1 MKIATD
7 EHLLTN
13 NNKMT
18 FQSFCSLLFSSE
30 FQLLARQI
38 ATKKGGALE
47 EAAASLRESNPV
59 PPPPPPPPSPPPP
72 SPPYYLSESPTP
84 PPLPHPLPSNI
95 ICQNLRQ
102 MWEPSTEQLANY
114 FFATWF
120 QFKASLGPFSVAEC
134 TAKKTY

>member
-1 MKIATD
+1 MKMTTD

-47 EAAASLRESNPV
+47 DAAASLRESNPV
-59 PPPPPPPPSPPPP
+59 PPPPPP
-72 SPPYYLSESPTP
+72 SPPYYLSESQTP
-84 PPLPHPLPSNI
+84 PPLPHLLPSNI